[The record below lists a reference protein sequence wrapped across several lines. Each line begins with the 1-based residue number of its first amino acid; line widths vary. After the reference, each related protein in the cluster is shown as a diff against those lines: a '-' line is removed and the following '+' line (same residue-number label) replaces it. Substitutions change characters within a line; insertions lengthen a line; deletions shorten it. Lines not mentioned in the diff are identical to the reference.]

1 MEEREYRALDHVL
14 GLLRDDAMPE
24 IPDGLAGIPALR
36 EAHRG
41 LGEVREALRSLA
53 RGDLPLEISA
63 GGSVAGSLNTLRSRL
78 GELAR
83 RMRMAGNGDFSR
95 LGDLGDCPGEIFA
108 AFDSMALGLDAM
120 LCDLRKKEE
129 ILLIMTRDLQNEVS
143 LRTSAVEALQQSE
156 LRFRH
161 LASHDSLTGIL
172 NRRSFMER
180 TSHELQFVGQKSILN
195 CIAIM
200 DIDHFKRF
208 NDSYGHVN
216 GDEVLKHVVKIVSE
230 GLRKHDFLGRYGGE
244 EFVFFLGNA
253 DLETGV
259 KVAERLRK
267 ALESSPVEIESG
279 PVRIT
284 ASFGIAPVVNSEIPA
299 QAEDRENTDFIR
311 MVIDRADHA
320 MYKAKRTGRNKVV
333 AYEPGLEMQE
343 HQ

>member
-1 MEEREYRALDHVL
+1 MDHVL
-14 GLLRDDAMPE
+14 KLLRDDAMPE
-24 IPDGLAGIPALR
+24 IPDELAEIPALG
-36 EAHRG
+36 EAHGR
-41 LGEVREALRSLA
+41 LGAVREALRSLS
-53 RGDLPLEISA
+53 RGDLPPEISA
-63 GGSVAGSLNTLRSRL
+63 GGSVAESLNTLRSRL

-83 RMRMAGNGDFSR
+83 RMRMAENGDFSR
-95 LGDLGDCPGEIFA
+95 QGDCPGEIFA
-108 AFDSMALGLDAM
+108 AFDSMALRLDGM
-120 LCDLRKKEE
+120 ICDLRKKEE
-129 ILLIMTRDLQNEVS
+129 TLLIMTRDLQNEVS

-161 LASHDSLTGIL
+161 LASHDPLTGIL

-180 TSHELQFVGQKSILN
+180 ASHELQFVSQQNTLS

-208 NDSYGHVN
+208 NDRYGHVN

-259 KVAERLRK
+259 KVADRLRK
-267 ALESSPVEIESG
+267 SLETSPVKIESG

-284 ASFGIAPVVNSEIPA
+284 ASFGVAPVVNSEIPA
-299 QAEDRENTDFIR
+299 QAEGRENTDFIR

-320 MYKAKRTGRNKVV
+320 MYKAKRTGRNKVA

-343 HQ
+343 QQ